1 MERINK
7 TFPALSLFALVA
19 ALFISIMTKELP
31 AGFLLLISEDLS
43 VTEAQTTISAP
54 LRIRSLLSAI
64 PFTIAT

>member
-54 LRIRSLLSAI
+54 
-64 PFTIAT
+64 FTY

>member
-19 ALFISIMTKELP
+19 ALFISIMTKALP

-43 VTEAQTTISAP
+43 VTEAQTTIRAP

>member
-19 ALFISIMTKELP
+19 ALFISIMTKALP

-64 PFTIAT
+64 PFTITT

>member
-19 ALFISIMTKELP
+19 ALFISIMTKALP
-31 AGFLLLISEDLS
+31 ASFLLLISEDLS
-43 VTEAQTTISAP
+43 VTEAQTTIRAP

>member
-1 MERINK
+1 
-7 TFPALSLFALVA
+7 
-19 ALFISIMTKELP
+19 MTKALP

-64 PFTIAT
+64 PFTITT